1 MAQKQGIAGENIGKN
16 EGDGAGI
23 RVVLCTSGGVLGAIV
38 LGSLMRDPGFRVTGV
53 VRSVR
58 VFRPDYGFLKGAVH
72 FFIRCGIPYTVYI
85 WLITTAA
92 EAIGCVL
99 GRESCSVG
107 AIARRA
113 GIPVFKTRD
122 INSGKSHAFL
132 KSIQPQLLISAH
144 FDQKLESDLCDGAA
158 FAAVNLHPSL
168 LPKHRG
174 VEPVFQ
180 AFLAGETQLGV
191 SLHRLSET
199 IDSGK
204 ILEQVTISRDARWS
218 VFGASCQLMI
228 TGAELLLSNKE
239 KLLDAGSGFFHSE
252 GGSYESW
259 PHPRE
264 VWRLYG
270 RGMQLI
276 SWRDL
281 RLLKI

>member
-16 EGDGAGI
+16 EGDGARI

-38 LGSLMRDPGFRVTGV
+38 LRSLLRDPGFRVTGL
-53 VRSVR
+53 VRSIR
-58 VFRPDYGFLKGAVH
+58 VFRPEYGFLKGAAH

-92 EAIGCVL
+92 EVMGSLL

-122 INSGKSHAFL
+122 VNSGKGHTFL
-132 KSIQPQLLISAH
+132 KSIKPQLLISAH
-144 FDQKLESDLCDGAA
+144 FDQKLESHLCDGAA
-158 FAAVNLHPSL
+158 CAAVNLHPSL
-168 LPKHRG
+168 LPEHRG

-180 AFLAGETQLGV
+180 ALLAGETELGV
-191 SLHRLSET
+191 TLHRLSQT

-204 ILEQVTISRDARWS
+204 ILDQVTISRNARSS

-228 TGAELLLSNKE
+228 AGAELLLSNKK
-239 KLLDAGSGFFHSE
+239 KLLDSSSGFFQSD

-259 PHPRE
+259 PRPKE
-264 VWRLYG
+264 VWRLYREG
-270 RGMQLI
+270 VELI
-276 SWRDL
+276 SFRDL
-281 RLLKI
+281 GLF

>member
-1 MAQKQGIAGENIGKN
+1 MSQKQGIAGETILEK
-16 EGDGAGI
+16 ESDVVGI
-23 RVVLCTSGGVLGAIV
+23 RVVLCTSGGVLGSIV
-38 LGSLMRDPGFRVTGV
+38 LRSLLRDPGFRVTGV

-58 VFRPDYGFLKGAVH
+58 VFRPKYGFLKGAVH
-72 FFIRCGIPYTVYI
+72 FFIRCGCPYTVYL

-92 EAIGCVL
+92 EVVGRVL

-107 AIARRA
+107 AIAGGA

-122 INSGKSHAFL
+122 INSGKGHKFL
-132 KSIQPQLLISAH
+132 QSVKPQLLISAH

-168 LPKHRG
+168 LPMHRG

-180 AFLAGETQLGV
+180 ALLAGETELGV

-204 ILEQVTISRDARWS
+204 ILEQVTISRNARWS

-228 TGAELLLSNKE
+228 EGAELLLSNKE
-239 KLLDAGSGFFHSE
+239 KLLDTGSGFFLSDE
-252 GGSYESW
+252 GSYESW
-259 PHPRE
+259 PRPGD
-264 VWRLYG
+264 VGRLY
-270 RGMQLI
+270 RNENALI
-276 SWRDL
+276 RFRDL
-281 RLLKI
+281 LLF

>member
-1 MAQKQGIAGENIGKN
+1 MSQKQGIAGETILEK
-16 EGDGAGI
+16 ESDAVGI
-23 RVVLCTSGGVLGAIV
+23 RVVLCTSGGVLGSIV
-38 LGSLMRDPGFRVTGV
+38 LRSLLRDPGFRVTGV

-58 VFRPDYGFLKGAVH
+58 VFRPKYGFLKGAVH

-92 EAIGCVL
+92 EVVGSVL

-107 AIARRA
+107 AIAGGA

-122 INSGKSHAFL
+122 INSGKGHEFL
-132 KSIQPQLLISAH
+132 QSVKPQLLISAH

-168 LPKHRG
+168 LPMHRG

-180 AFLAGETQLGV
+180 ALLAGETELGV

-204 ILEQVTISRDARWS
+204 ILEQVTISRNARWS
-218 VFGASCQLMI
+218 VLGASCQLMI
-228 TGAELLLSNKE
+228 EGAELLLSNKE
-239 KLLDAGSGFFHSE
+239 KLLDTGSGFFLSDE
-252 GGSYESW
+252 GSYESW
-259 PHPRE
+259 PRPGD
-264 VWRLYG
+264 VGRLY
-270 RGMQLI
+270 RNENALI
-276 SWRDL
+276 RFRDL
-281 RLLKI
+281 LLF